1 VLHFRARPQLSGTA
15 AVMSSEQS
23 PRDLE
28 LCSRPS
34 RPVWTCG
41 PCGVEP
47 EEGRVLR
54 DGEPVA
60 LTPKALDL
68 LVLLLSHRGR
78 LVTREALFSSSSHTW
93 SRPAECWDCSTRFPA
108 ISVRCSPCWT
118 AP

>member
-1 VLHFRARPQLSGTA
+1 
-15 AVMSSEQS
+15 MSSEKS
-23 PRDLE
+23 PKDLE
-28 LCSRPS
+28 LFSRPS

-41 PCGVEP
+41 PCRVEP

-54 DGEPVA
+54 DGAPVA

-78 LVTREALFSSSSHTW
+78 LVTREALFSSSSQTW

-108 ISVRCSPCWT
+108 ISARRSRCSK